1 MIQRLRSHF
10 GPELLT
16 EAAGRFAMSADG
28 LEELDGYENLVY
40 ADDARVLRISH
51 DGHKD
56 PEQVLGE
63 VGFIAFLA
71 AGGAPVASAIRSQ
84 GGELLERIADGRGR
98 AFLVTCFERAP
109 GRPLGEGDDTP
120 QIVGALGALAA
131 NMHRLSA
138 VYRPTG
144 AQREAWHENVHIA
157 EWRESV
163 VDEPIDVQERI
174 GAIYERLRSLPEGPR
189 NAGLIHGDL
198 HSDNV
203 LWDGERLTA
212 IDFDDSLIGPWGM
225 DLGTSAYYC
234 RRLLTNGRER
244 SDDEQRAFIL
254 RFVEQL
260 VRGYVQGRP
269 LDDVARRHFADFVRW
284 RQIDLFLYLLHSRR
298 TRGLDEDEEVFLA
311 PMRSDIGQGISP
323 LLVDD
328 ERLLAAVAAGCA
340 GGA

>member
-1 MIQRLRSHF
+1 MIHRLRSHF
-10 GPELLT
+10 GPERLAD
-16 EAAGRFAMSADG
+16 AAGRFAMDPRD

-71 AGGAPVASAIRSQ
+71 GGGAPVASALRSQ
-84 GGELLERIADGRGR
+84 GGELLERIDDGRGQ

-109 GRPLGEGDDTP
+109 GRSLGKGDDTP
-120 QIVGALGALAA
+120 RIIGALGALAA
-131 NMHRLSA
+131 DMHRLSGA
-138 VYRPTG
+138 YRPTG
-144 AQREAWHENVHIA
+144 ARREAWHENVHIA

-163 VDEPIDVQERI
+163 ADEPSDVRERI
-174 GAIYERLRSLPEGPR
+174 GAIYARLRALPDGPDH
-189 NAGLIHGDL
+189 AGLIHGDL

-212 IDFDDSLIGPWGM
+212 IDFDDSLLGPWGM

-234 RRLLTNGRER
+234 RRLLEGGRER

-260 VRGYVQGRP
+260 VRGYCRVRP
-269 LDDVARRHFADFVRW
+269 LDEVARRHFADFVRW
-284 RQIDLFLYLLHSRR
+284 RQVDLFLYLLHSRR

-311 PMRSDIGQGISP
+311 PMRTDIGLGVSP
-323 LLVDD
+323 LRIDD
-328 ERLLAAVAAGCA
+328 DRLLAAVAAGCEAA
-340 GGA
+340 G